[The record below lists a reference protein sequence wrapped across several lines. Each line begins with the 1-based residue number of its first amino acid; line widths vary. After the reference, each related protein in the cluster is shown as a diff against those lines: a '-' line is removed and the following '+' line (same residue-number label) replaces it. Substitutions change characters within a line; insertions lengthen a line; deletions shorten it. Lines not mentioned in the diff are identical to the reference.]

1 MDLSVEETKPELN
14 LSDPVSTVLQAAR
27 RVARWL
33 IGFFV
38 LSKDEQSQAGI
49 VFNGYLHE
57 D

>member
-1 MDLSVEETKPELN
+1 MDISVEKIKQDLN
-14 LSDPVSTVLQAAR
+14 FSNPVSIVLQAAR

-33 IGFFV
+33 IGFFM
-38 LSKDEQSQAGI
+38 LSKEEQSQAGI